1 VKLYLGFDVGGTKTR
16 ALIADGTGHAVGA
29 GLAGAGNYE
38 VVGWEGLA
46 TALRDALADALA
58 SAGVAAA
65 DVAGVGFGISGYDWP
80 GERIPHL
87 DAIESLG
94 LGAPYT
100 LVNDAMIGL
109 IAGASEGWGVAIISG
124 TGANCWGR
132 DRTGRLGHTTGGA
145 DMLGEYGGADTLVPE
160 AIRAV
165 SKAFT
170 RRGPATALSEALV
183 RHTGASG
190 VEDLLEGLFVG
201 RYEIGTDASPVVF
214 GSASAGDAVA
224 QSLIR
229 WAGRG
234 LGSLLTGVV
243 RQLSLQ
249 HEAVEVVKIGSLFG
263 VSPVLE
269 QEMMSVVRTVAPA
282 AWAVDLTAPPV
293 AGAVMLAM
301 ETAGID
307 VAPARS
313 NIVASAA
320 ALD

>member
-80 GERIPHL
+80 GERQPHL

-94 LGAPYT
+94 LGAPY
-100 LVNDAMIGL
+100 
-109 IAGASEGWGVAIISG
+109 S
-124 TGANCWGR
+124 
-132 DRTGRLGHTTGGA
+132 
-145 DMLGEYGGADTLVPE
+145 GADTLVPE